1 MGKKI
6 AIIGGGNGGQA
17 FAGWLSLKG
26 HETTIFDVFQPTV
39 DKLNEL
45 GGVQI
50 NGNSDYT
57 GFGKIKFASTD
68 IGKVMEGAEIVMVVL
83 PSIYHKDM
91 AKKMAPYL
99 KDGQVVVLSPIA
111 SLGPVEFQNTLNEC
125 GCTAKIVLMGCSTLL
140 FACRAVEI
148 GTVEVAGQ
156 KASFAASAYP
166 CKYNE
171 FLKEKFADSIPQFNF
186 TDDILRV
193 SLDNLNAMMHPAPTI
208 LYTAKIEHQ
217 DDFQYYLDFT
227 PSIGAVVDALDKE
240 RMALAEAYGLT
251 IRPLVEEYKHVYETE
266 GDNMYEVI
274 THCTKAYTGIKGQ
287 KTMRT
292 RYLQEDVPYSLVA
305 LQSMGK
311 IAGIP
316 TPGIDAIITIG
327 RFIIPEMD
335 EGRTVKNLGLEGV
348 SKEDFIK
355 MCREG

>member
-1 MGKKI
+1 MKKPI

-26 HETTIFDVFQPTV
+26 FETKIFDVFQPTV

-45 GGVQI
+45 GGVTI
-50 NGNSDYT
+50 RGNSDYT
-57 GFGKIKFASTD
+57 GFGKIQMASTD
-68 IGKVMEGAEIVMVVL
+68 IGAVMEGCEIILVVL

-91 AKKMAPYL
+91 ARKMAPHL
-99 KDGQVVVLSPIA
+99 KDGQIVVLNPNA
-111 SLGPVEFQNTLNEC
+111 SLGPVEFKNTLKEC
-125 GCTAKIVLMGCSTLL
+125 GCTADIILAGTSTLL

-171 FLKEKFADSIPQFNF
+171 LLKEKFADSIPQFNF
-186 TDDILRV
+186 ADDILRV

-208 LYTAKIEHQ
+208 LYTAKIEKQ
-217 DDFQYYLDFT
+217 EDFQYYLDFT

-240 RMALAEAYGLT
+240 RMALADAYGLE

-348 SKEDFIK
+348 SKEEFIK